1 MNLRLVCPFFW
12 MKTFNFCVFCCVSVC
27 SHEASRPDVWMFVL
41 WSYQCFIWIFWGSTS
56 EKGCWSES
64 FWNVDFSSLWS
75 TGAAEDPVHVT
86 EGMELKVKVGHFE
99 LKINPRV
106 NSVFS
111 VLFPL
116 PVVDSDEHLL
126 CDHRSEDFH
135 QWRALTSWTDPAVWT
150 RPGLCCWRSSPS
162 SHTNEDVRKSEIQ
175 PLLCNKQAFE
185 DLWKLFSQQKNHKT
199 P

>member
-56 EKGCWSES
+56 EKV
-64 FWNVDFSSLWS
+64 VDLNLSKMS
-75 TGAAEDPVHVT
+75 TSPACGRLEQLKIRF
-86 EGMELKVKVGHFE
+86 MELKVKVGHFE
-99 LKINPRV
+99 LKINQRV